1 MSVFF
6 WCRVSNGLTHGLM
19 SDDLYTVL
27 GVARGSQD
35 DEIRRAY
42 RRLAKELHPDVRPD
56 DPVANERFKR
66 VTAAYDILG
75 DTTKRRRYDD
85 GEIDAQGEPVRSYA
99 RNGAG
104 AGGWANGFGGREGSG
119 VSDIFSDLFSARG
132 ARGPGFS
139 LRGQDVRYTLEVDFM
154 EAVSGARKRVTMPEG
169 GTLDLTVPEG
179 VADGQILRLKA
190 KGTPGLRGGENGDAL
205 VEIHVRPHAK
215 FKRLGN
221 DILLEVPI
229 TVDEAVL
236 GGKIEVATISGR
248 VALQIPKGTSSGR
261 IFRLKGKGV
270 RSTTDGSV
278 GDQLVTIRI
287 VMPDNVDESLSY
299 FMAEWRQRNRYD
311 PGRD

>member
-1 MSVFF
+1 M
-6 WCRVSNGLTHGLM
+6 T
-19 SDDLYTVL
+19 DELYTVL
-27 GVARGSQD
+27 GVAKGAQD

-42 RRLAKELHPDVRPD
+42 RRLAKELHPDVRPN
-56 DPVANERFKR
+56 DPAASERFKR

-75 DTTKRRRYDD
+75 DTAKRRRYDD
-85 GEIDAQGEPVRSYA
+85 GEIDAQGEPVRTYA

-104 AGGWANGFGGREGSG
+104 AGGGWASGFGGRDTG
-119 VSDIFSDLFSARG
+119 VSDIFSDLFGARG
-132 ARGPGFS
+132 TRGPGFS

-154 EAVSGARKRVTMPEG
+154 EAVGGAKKRVTLPEG

-179 VADGQILRLKA
+179 VADGQVLRLKG
-190 KGTPGLRGGENGDAL
+190 KGAPGVRGGENGDAH
-205 VEIHVRPHAK
+205 VEIHVRPHPT

-221 DILLEVPI
+221 DILLDLPI
-229 TVDEAVL
+229 TIDEAVL

-278 GDQLVTIRI
+278 GDQLVTTRI
-287 VMPDNVDESLSY
+287 VMPENVDESLSY

-311 PGRD
+311 PGRE

>member
-1 MSVFF
+1 
-6 WCRVSNGLTHGLM
+6 M

-27 GVARGSQD
+27 GIARGAQD

-56 DPVANERFKR
+56 DPAASERFKR

-75 DTTKRRRYDD
+75 DATKRRRYDE
-85 GEIDAQGEPVRSYA
+85 GEIDAQGEPVRTYA

-104 AGGWANGFGGREGSG
+104 AGGGWANGFGGRDTG
-119 VSDIFSDLFSARG
+119 VTDIFSDLFGARG
-132 ARGPGFS
+132 TRGPGFS
-139 LRGQDVRYTLEVDFM
+139 LRGQDVRYTLEVGFM
-154 EAVSGARKRVTMPEG
+154 EAVGGAKKRVTMPEG

-179 VADGQILRLKA
+179 VSDGQVLRLKG
-190 KGTPGLRGGENGDAL
+190 KGAPGLRGGENGDAL
-205 VEIHVRPHAK
+205 VEIHIRPHPR

-221 DILLEVPI
+221 DILLELPI
-229 TVDEAVL
+229 TIDEAVL

-248 VALQIPKGTSSGR
+248 VALQIPKSTSSGR

-287 VMPDNVDESLSY
+287 VMPENVDESLSY

>member
-1 MSVFF
+1 
-6 WCRVSNGLTHGLM
+6 M
-19 SDDLYTVL
+19 SDDLYAVL
-27 GVARGSQD
+27 GVGRGAQD

-56 DPVANERFKR
+56 DPGAGDRFKR
-66 VTAAYDILG
+66 VAAAYDILG
-75 DTTKRRRYDD
+75 DATKRRRYDD
-85 GEIDAQGEPVRSYA
+85 GEIDAQGEPVRTYV

-104 AGGWANGFGGREGSG
+104 AGWPNGFGGANGVRDSG
-119 VSDIFSDLFSARG
+119 VSDIFSDLFGGRG

-154 EAVSGARKRVTMPEG
+154 EAVGGARKRVTLPEG
-169 GTLDLTVPEG
+169 GTLDLAVPEG
-179 VADGQILRLKA
+179 VGDGQVLRLKG

-205 VEIHVRPHAK
+205 VDIHVRPHPK

-221 DILLEVPI
+221 DILLELPI

-270 RSTTDGSV
+270 RSATDAAA

-287 VMPDNVDESLSY
+287 VLPENVDESLSY

>member
-1 MSVFF
+1 
-6 WCRVSNGLTHGLM
+6 M

-27 GVARGSQD
+27 GIARGAQD

-56 DPVANERFKR
+56 DPAASERFKR

-75 DTTKRRRYDD
+75 DATKRRRYDD
-85 GEIDAQGEPVRSYA
+85 GEIDAQGEPVRTYA

-104 AGGWANGFGGREGSG
+104 AGGGWANGFGGRDTG
-119 VSDIFSDLFSARG
+119 VTDIFSDLFGARG
-132 ARGPGFS
+132 TRGPGFS

-154 EAVSGARKRVTMPEG
+154 EAVGGAKKRVTMPEG

-179 VADGQILRLKA
+179 VSDGQVLRLKG
-190 KGTPGLRGGENGDAL
+190 KGAPGLRGGENGDAL
-205 VEIHVRPHAK
+205 VEIHIRPHAK
-215 FKRLGN
+215 FKRIGN
-221 DILLEVPI
+221 DILLELPI
-229 TVDEAVL
+229 TIDEAVL

-248 VALQIPKGTSSGR
+248 VALQIPKSTSSGR

-270 RSTTDGSV
+270 RSATDGSV

-287 VMPDNVDESLSY
+287 VMPENVDESLSY

>member
-1 MSVFF
+1 
-6 WCRVSNGLTHGLM
+6 M

-27 GVARGSQD
+27 GVAKGAQD

-56 DPVANERFKR
+56 DPAASDRFKR
-66 VTAAYDILG
+66 VAAAYDILG
-75 DTTKRRRYDD
+75 DATKRRRYDD
-85 GEIDAQGEPVRSYA
+85 GEIDAQGEPMRTYA

-104 AGGWANGFGGREGSG
+104 WPNGFGGAANGTRDTG
-119 VSDIFSDLFSARG
+119 VSDIFSDLFGGRG
-132 ARGPGFS
+132 ARGPGLN
-139 LRGQDVRYTLEVDFM
+139 LRGQDVRYTLDVDFM
-154 EAVSGARKRVTMPEG
+154 EAVSGTRKRVTMPEG

-179 VADGQILRLKA
+179 VADGQVLRLKA
-190 KGTPGLRGGENGDAL
+190 KGAPGLRGGENGDAL

-221 DILLEVPI
+221 DILLELPI
-229 TVDEAVL
+229 SIDEAVL

-270 RSTTDGSV
+270 RSTTDGTF

-287 VMPDNVDESLSY
+287 VMPENVDESLSY

>member
-1 MSVFF
+1 M
-6 WCRVSNGLTHGLM
+6 T
-19 SDDLYTVL
+19 DDLYTVL
-27 GVARGSQD
+27 GVAKGAQD

-42 RRLAKELHPDVRPD
+42 RRLAKELHPDVRPE
-56 DPVANERFKR
+56 DPAASDRFKR

-75 DTTKRRRYDD
+75 DATKRRRYDD
-85 GEIDAQGEPVRSYA
+85 GEIDAHGEPVRTYA

-104 AGGWANGFGGREGSG
+104 GGWSNGYAGAANGARDTGG
-119 VSDIFSDLFSARG
+119 VSDIFSDLFGGRG

-139 LRGQDVRYTLEVDFM
+139 LRGQDVRYTLDVDFM
-154 EAVSGARKRVTMPEG
+154 EAVGGTKKRVTMPEG
-169 GTLDLTVPEG
+169 GTLDLAVPEG
-179 VADGQILRLKA
+179 VADGQVLRLKG
-190 KGTPGLRGGENGDAL
+190 KGAPGLRGGENGDAL
-205 VEIHVRPHAK
+205 VEIRVRPHAK

-221 DILLEVPI
+221 DILLELPI
-229 TVDEAVL
+229 SIDEAVL

-270 RSTTDGSV
+270 RSTTDGAI

-287 VMPDNVDESLSY
+287 VMPETIDESLSY

-311 PGRD
+311 PGRE

>member
-1 MSVFF
+1 
-6 WCRVSNGLTHGLM
+6 M

-27 GVARGSQD
+27 GVARGAQD

-56 DPVANERFKR
+56 DPAASDRFKR

-75 DTTKRRRYDD
+75 DSTKRRRYDD
-85 GEIDAQGEPVRSYA
+85 GEIDAQGEPVRTYA
-99 RNGAG
+99 RNGTG
-104 AGGWANGFGGREGSG
+104 AGWPNGFGGSANGTRDTG
-119 VSDIFSDLFSARG
+119 VTDIFSDLFGGRG
-132 ARGPGFS
+132 TRGPG
-139 LRGQDVRYTLEVDFM
+139 LNIRGQDVRYTLEVDFM
-154 EAVSGARKRVTMPEG
+154 EAVGGTKKRVTMPEG
-169 GTLDLTVPEG
+169 GTLDLNVQEG
-179 VADGQILRLKA
+179 VADGQVLRLKG

-205 VEIHVRPHAK
+205 VEIHVRPHPK

-229 TVDEAVL
+229 SIDEAVL

-248 VALQIPKGTSSGR
+248 VALQIPKATSSGR

-270 RSTTDGSV
+270 RSPVDGSI

-287 VMPDNVDESLSY
+287 VMPENIDESLSY

>member
-1 MSVFF
+1 
-6 WCRVSNGLTHGLM
+6 M

-27 GVARGSQD
+27 GVARGAQD

-56 DPVANERFKR
+56 DPAASDRFKR
-66 VTAAYDILG
+66 VAAAYDILG

-85 GEIDAQGEPVRSYA
+85 GEIDAQGEPVRTYV

-104 AGGWANGFGGREGSG
+104 AGWPNGSGGGANGARETG
-119 VSDIFSDLFSARG
+119 VTDIFSDLFGGRG

-154 EAVSGARKRVTMPEG
+154 EAVSGVRKRVTVPEG

-179 VADGQILRLKA
+179 VADGQVLRLKG

-205 VEIHVRPHAK
+205 VEIHVRPHPK
-215 FKRLGN
+215 FKRIGN
-221 DILLEVPI
+221 DILLELPI
-229 TVDEAVL
+229 TIDEAVL
-236 GGKIEVATISGR
+236 GGKIEVATVSGR
-248 VALQIPKGTSSGR
+248 VALQMPKGTSSGR

-270 RSTTDGSV
+270 RSATDGSM

-287 VMPDNVDESLSY
+287 VMPESVDESLSY
-299 FMAEWRQRNRYD
+299 FMAEWRQSHRYD

>member
-1 MSVFF
+1 
-6 WCRVSNGLTHGLM
+6 M

-27 GVARGSQD
+27 GIARGAQD

-56 DPVANERFKR
+56 DPAASERFKR

-75 DTTKRRRYDD
+75 DATKRRRYDD
-85 GEIDAQGEPVRSYA
+85 GEIDAQGEPVRTYA

-104 AGGWANGFGGREGSG
+104 AGGGWANGFGGRDTG
-119 VSDIFSDLFSARG
+119 VTDIFSDLLGARG
-132 ARGPGFS
+132 TRGPGFS

-154 EAVSGARKRVTMPEG
+154 EAVGGAKKRVTMPEG

-179 VADGQILRLKA
+179 VSDGQVLRLKG
-190 KGTPGLRGGENGDAL
+190 KGAPGLRGGENGDAL
-205 VEIHVRPHAK
+205 VEIHIRPHPK

-221 DILLEVPI
+221 DILLELPI
-229 TVDEAVL
+229 TIDEAVL

-248 VALQIPKGTSSGR
+248 VALQIPKSTSSGR

-270 RSTTDGSV
+270 RSATDGSV

-287 VMPDNVDESLSY
+287 VMPENVDESLSY

>member
-1 MSVFF
+1 
-6 WCRVSNGLTHGLM
+6 M

-27 GVARGSQD
+27 GVAKGAQD

-42 RRLAKELHPDVRPD
+42 RRLAKELHPDVRPN
-56 DPVANERFKR
+56 DPAASDRFKR

-75 DTTKRRRYDD
+75 DAAKRRRYDD
-85 GEIDAQGEPVRSYA
+85 GEIDAQGEPVRTYA

-104 AGGWANGFGGREGSG
+104 ASGNWANGFGGRDAGG
-119 VSDIFSDLFSARG
+119 VSDIFSDLFGARG
-132 ARGPGFS
+132 TRGPGFS

-154 EAVSGARKRVTMPEG
+154 EAVGGARKRVTMPEG
-169 GTLDLTVPEG
+169 GTLDLNVPEG
-179 VADGQILRLKA
+179 VADGQVLRLKG
-190 KGTPGLRGGENGDAL
+190 KGAPGLRGGENGDAL
-205 VEIHVRPHAK
+205 VEIHVRPHPK

-221 DILLEVPI
+221 DILLELPI
-229 TVDEAVL
+229 TIDEAVL

-270 RSTTDGSV
+270 RSTTDGSL

-287 VMPDNVDESLSY
+287 VMPENVDESLSY

>member
-1 MSVFF
+1 
-6 WCRVSNGLTHGLM
+6 M
-19 SDDLYTVL
+19 SDDLYAVL
-27 GVARGSQD
+27 GVGRGAQD

-56 DPVANERFKR
+56 DPGAGDRFKR
-66 VTAAYDILG
+66 VAAAYDILG
-75 DTTKRRRYDD
+75 DATKRRRYDD
-85 GEIDAQGEPVRSYA
+85 GEIDAQGEPVRTYA

-104 AGGWANGFGGREGSG
+104 AGWPNGFGGANGVRDTG
-119 VSDIFSDLFSARG
+119 VSDIFSDLFGGRG

-154 EAVSGARKRVTMPEG
+154 EAVGGARKRVTLPEG
-169 GTLDLTVPEG
+169 GTLDLAVPEG
-179 VADGQILRLKA
+179 VGDGQVLRLKG

-205 VEIHVRPHAK
+205 VEIHVRPHPK

-221 DILLEVPI
+221 DILLELPI

-270 RSTTDGSV
+270 RSATDAAT

-287 VMPDNVDESLSY
+287 VLPENVDESLSY

>member
-1 MSVFF
+1 
-6 WCRVSNGLTHGLM
+6 M

-27 GVARGSQD
+27 GVAKGAQD

-42 RRLAKELHPDVRPD
+42 RKLAKELHPDVRPD
-56 DPVANERFKR
+56 DPAASDRFKR

-75 DTTKRRRYDD
+75 DATKRRRYDD
-85 GEIDAQGEPVRSYA
+85 GEIDSQGEPVRTYA
-99 RNGAG
+99 RSGAGWPNGFNGGVNGA
-104 AGGWANGFGGREGSG
+104 RDTG
-119 VSDIFSDLFSARG
+119 VTDIFSDLFGGRG
-132 ARGPGFS
+132 ARGPGLS
-139 LRGQDVRYTLEVDFM
+139 MRGQDVRYTLEVDFM
-154 EAVSGARKRVTMPEG
+154 EAVGGAKKRVSLPDG

-179 VADGQILRLKA
+179 VADGQVLRLKG

-215 FKRLGN
+215 FKRIGN
-221 DILLEVPI
+221 DILLELPI
-229 TVDEAVL
+229 TIDEAVL

-248 VALQIPKGTSSGR
+248 VSLQIPKGTSSGR

-270 RSTTDGSV
+270 RGTNDVTM

-287 VMPDNVDESLSY
+287 VMPENVDESLSY

>member
-1 MSVFF
+1 
-6 WCRVSNGLTHGLM
+6 M

-27 GVARGSQD
+27 GVPKGARD

-56 DPVANERFKR
+56 DPAASDRFKR

-75 DTTKRRRYDD
+75 DATKRRRYDD
-85 GEIDAQGEPVRSYA
+85 GEIDAQGEPVRTYA

-104 AGGWANGFGGREGSG
+104 AGRTNGSGGGANGARETG
-119 VSDIFSDLFSARG
+119 VTDIFSDLFGGRG

-139 LRGQDVRYTLEVDFM
+139 LRGQDVRYTLEVDFT
-154 EAVSGARKRVTMPEG
+154 EAVSGVRKRVTMPEG

-179 VADGQILRLKA
+179 VADGQVLRLKG

-205 VEIHVRPHAK
+205 VEIHVRPHPK
-215 FKRLGN
+215 FKRIGN
-221 DILLEVPI
+221 DILLELPVTI
-229 TVDEAVL
+229 DEAVL
-236 GGKIEVATISGR
+236 GGKIEVATVSGR

-261 IFRLKGKGV
+261 VFRLKGKGV
-270 RSTTDGSV
+270 RNVTDGAI

-287 VMPDNVDESLSY
+287 VMPESVDESLSY
-299 FMAEWRQRNRYD
+299 FMAEWRQSHRYD

>member
-1 MSVFF
+1 
-6 WCRVSNGLTHGLM
+6 M

>member
-1 MSVFF
+1 
-6 WCRVSNGLTHGLM
+6 M

-27 GVARGSQD
+27 GVAKGAQD

-42 RRLAKELHPDVRPD
+42 RKLAKELHPDVRPD
-56 DPVANERFKR
+56 DPAASDRFKR
-66 VTAAYDILG
+66 ITAAYDILG
-75 DTTKRRRYDD
+75 DATKRRRYDD
-85 GEIDAQGEPVRSYA
+85 GEIDGQGEPVRTYA
-99 RNGAG
+99 RSGAG
-104 AGGWANGFGGREGSG
+104 WPNGFNGGVNGSRDTG
-119 VSDIFSDLFSARG
+119 VSDIFSDLFGGRG
-132 ARGPGFS
+132 ARGPGLS
-139 LRGQDVRYTLEVDFM
+139 MRGQDVRYTLEVDFL
-154 EAVSGARKRVTMPEG
+154 EAVGGAKKRVSLPDG

-179 VADGQILRLKA
+179 VADGQVLRLKG

-215 FKRLGN
+215 FKRIGN

-229 TVDEAVL
+229 TIDEAVL

-248 VALQIPKGTSSGR
+248 VSLQIPKGTSSGR

-270 RSTTDGSV
+270 RTTTDV
-278 GDQLVTIRI
+278 TPGDQLVTIRI
-287 VMPDNVDESLSY
+287 VMPENVDESLSY

>member
-1 MSVFF
+1 
-6 WCRVSNGLTHGLM
+6 M

-27 GVARGSQD
+27 GIARGAQD

-56 DPVANERFKR
+56 DPAASERFKR

-75 DTTKRRRYDD
+75 DATKRRRYDD
-85 GEIDAQGEPVRSYA
+85 GEIDAQGEPVRTYA

-104 AGGWANGFGGREGSG
+104 AGGGWANGFGGRDTG
-119 VSDIFSDLFSARG
+119 VTDIFSDLFGARG
-132 ARGPGFS
+132 TRGPGFS

-154 EAVSGARKRVTMPEG
+154 EAVGGAKKRVTMPEG

-179 VADGQILRLKA
+179 VSDGQVLRLKG
-190 KGTPGLRGGENGDAL
+190 KGAPGLRGGENGDAL
-205 VEIHVRPHAK
+205 VEIHIRPHPK

-221 DILLEVPI
+221 DILLELPI
-229 TVDEAVL
+229 TIDEAVL

-248 VALQIPKGTSSGR
+248 VALQIEQSTSSGR

-270 RSTTDGSV
+270 RSATDGSV

-287 VMPDNVDESLSY
+287 VMPENVDESLSY

>member
-1 MSVFF
+1 
-6 WCRVSNGLTHGLM
+6 M

-27 GVARGSQD
+27 GVARGAQD

-56 DPVANERFKR
+56 DPTASDRFKR
-66 VTAAYDILG
+66 VAAAYDILG
-75 DTTKRRRYDD
+75 DATKRRRYDD
-85 GEIDAQGEPVRSYA
+85 GEIDAQGEPVRTYA

-104 AGGWANGFGGREGSG
+104 GGWPNGFGGSANGGRDTG
-119 VSDIFSDLFSARG
+119 VTDIFSDLFGGRG
-132 ARGPGFS
+132 TRGPGLS
-139 LRGQDVRYTLEVDFM
+139 MRGQDVRYTLEVDFL
-154 EAVSGARKRVTMPEG
+154 EAAGGTKKRVTMPEG
-169 GTLDLTVPEG
+169 GTLDLNVQEG
-179 VADGQILRLKA
+179 VADGQVLRLKG
-190 KGTPGLRGGENGDAL
+190 KGTPGLRGGEHGDAL
-205 VEIHVRPHAK
+205 VEIHVRPHPK

-229 TVDEAVL
+229 SIDEAVL
-236 GGKIEVATISGR
+236 GGKIEVVTISGR

-270 RSTTDGSV
+270 RSPVDGSI

-287 VMPDNVDESLSY
+287 VMPENVDESLSY